1 MVAGG
6 RAPTV
11 FGRLMQRARR
21 WWLPLVLLDAGAAYL
36 FATHIALRESALDL
50 LGDLAKVDPRSPQSL
65 LIEHSAQE
73 LVTKS
78 LLALGLALLGAI
90 LSISV
95 LLGIAWSVRCLRK
108 SRRFAVLLEALPS
121 EGEAVRIV
129 DISSNGCR
137 LELPREVR
145 ADALARLTAEGVE
158 LPPARVVWTGGH
170 SAGLEFVRPLDANVL
185 ERLRSR
191 AA

>member
-1 MVAGG
+1 MNAGS

-36 FATHIALRESALDL
+36 FATHIALREAAVDL
-50 LGDLAKVDPRSPQSL
+50 LADLSKVDPRSPQSL
-65 LIEHSAQE
+65 ILEHSAQE

-78 LLALGLALLGAI
+78 LLALGLAMLGAL
-90 LSISV
+90 LSLT
-95 LLGIAWSVRCLRK
+95 LLLASAGAVRCLRK
-108 SRRFAVLLEALPS
+108 SRRFSVLLEARPS
-121 EGEAVRIV
+121 HGAAVRIV

-137 LELPREVR
+137 LELPEQVP
-145 ADALARLTAEGVE
+145 AEALARLTAEGVE
-158 LPPARVVWTGGH
+158 LPPARIIWSGGQK
-170 SAGLEFVRPLDANVL
+170 AGLQFSRPLDAHVL

-191 AA
+191 GG